1 MAKGLCMI
9 HYTCDLCG
17 QPVGEDR
24 YSVNIEVVSADE
36 DPDPAY
42 EVDQLESLEDELGGS
57 VKPQQN
63 NQSQHMHFDLCPKCC
78 KRFCDSPLPVSHLP
92 RMKFSEN

>member
-1 MAKGLCMI
+1 MI

-24 YSVNIEVVSADE
+24 YSVNIEIVAADE
-36 DPDPAY
+36 DPDPAS
-42 EVDQLESLEDELGGS
+42 DIDHLEALEDELAGDDDGD
-57 VKPQQN
+57 PHLHGQQ
-63 NQSQHMHFDLCPKCC
+63 MHFDLCPKCC
-78 KRFCDSPLPVSHLP
+78 KRYSARPLPVSHLP